1 MIEASLNAELSHHL
15 GNMLGAHKP
24 EQTTN
29 HRNGGTSKTVL
40 IGDATLRI
48 ETPRDREGSFE
59 PLLLP

>member
-1 MIEASLNAELSHHL
+1 
-15 GNMLGAHKP
+15 MLGAHKP